1 MGYETPSEKIFSK
14 KSSMGTFTETD
25 DSKMNGKRNLSD
37 LLLLRTYFDKC
48 LQLFVRFLMIVNW
61 KAMI

>member
-48 LQLFVRFLMIVNW
+48 L
-61 KAMI
+61 